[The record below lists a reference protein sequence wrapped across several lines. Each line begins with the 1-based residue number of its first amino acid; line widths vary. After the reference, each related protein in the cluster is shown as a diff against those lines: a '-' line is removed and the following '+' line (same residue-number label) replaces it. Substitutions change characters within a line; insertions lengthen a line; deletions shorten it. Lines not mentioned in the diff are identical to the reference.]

1 MKESVKQQEKEN
13 EQKVKQRA
21 NVTNI
26 QNFRASELQRGNQ
39 SAQRIRPQKENNNR
53 DFNLVDFSFSVA
65 SRYISGHTSAVCL
78 FLDVELLFYYTKNYN
93 HSHFDQCY
101 ILDY

>member
-13 EQKVKQRA
+13 EQKVKQ
-21 NVTNI
+21 NEQTL
-26 QNFRASELQRGNQ
+26 QTYRASEFTRGNQ